1 MSASACTRS
10 ICTIC
15 ICDVENPIVVP
26 DSDDNEDG
34 DDEVHCDGSGDQ
46 QLVNWKK
53 DIVFELEEL
62 KKKLDEIIAKL
73 TE

>member
-26 DSDDNEDG
+26 YSENENED
-34 DDEVHCDGSGDQ
+34 DDDKVDCDDDSGDEE
-46 QLVNWKK
+46 VNWKK
-53 DIVFELEEL
+53 NHHL
-62 KKKLDEIIAKL
+62 
-73 TE
+73 

>member
-15 ICDVENPIVVP
+15 ICDVENPIVVA

-34 DDEVHCDGSGDQ
+34 DGEIHCDGSGDQ
-46 QLVNWKK
+46 QLDNWKK
-53 DIVFELEEL
+53 DIMFELEEL
-62 KKKLDEIIAKL
+62 KKKLDEIIDKL